1 MNRLR
6 TLCFWSVA
14 WLFFCGAATA
24 QHFAKPQKVDWS
36 EDAMTYSAAQI
47 DAGPAAASAT
57 AQAVTAIPGQGR
69 QGYLISKVT
78 DIESS
83 PNAAYTMGFDIRLG
97 EGPASRAPLLRIEAL
112 HVDGEDRNVYHWA
125 FITPALVSEPGAF
138 HEHVISFSRPPRGK
152 IGFRIYWFGYREVSI
167 RGVKVEKKSLPTE
180 QEQLAALKD
189 FKPPDPLPAVDHSKP
204 RILAVLGPY
213 HWTYHIPNWL
223 PGDVD
228 STYGPASPYAHTR
241 AFPVTYEDLW
251 HYDIVVVSD
260 VGAETFGVKGRKML
274 LDFVRQGGGLI
285 YLGGMN
291 AYGKAHLQGTFLE
304 ELLPVEVGGCFDV
317 KKLEPAQPLSQ
328 VSHKALD
335 GVRWQDERIMY
346 VHQVEPKPGTRV
358 VLRAGEEPVLVLG
371 MAGRGKVAAFC
382 GTPFGVPPEGTVAF
396 WDSENWKQTLAA
408 LCSWIRG
415 DGR

>member
-1 MNRLR
+1 
-6 TLCFWSVA
+6 
-14 WLFFCGAATA
+14 
-24 QHFAKPQKVDWS
+24 
-36 EDAMTYSAAQI
+36 
-47 DAGPAAASAT
+47 
-57 AQAVTAIPGQGR
+57 
-69 QGYLISKVT
+69 
-78 DIESS
+78 
-83 PNAAYTMGFDIRLG
+83 
-97 EGPASRAPLLRIEAL
+97 
-112 HVDGEDRNVYHWA
+112 
-125 FITPALVSEPGAF
+125 
-138 HEHVISFSRPPRGK
+138 
-152 IGFRIYWFGYREVSI
+152 
-167 RGVKVEKKSLPTE
+167 VEKKSLPTE

-189 FKPPDPLPAVDHSKP
+189 FKPPDPLPQVDHPKP

-213 HWTYHIPNWL
+213 HWTYHIPDWL

-228 STYGPASPYAHTR
+228 STYGPASPYAHN
-241 AFPVTYEDLW
+241 
-251 HYDIVVVSD
+251 

-317 KKLEPAQPLSQ
+317 KKLEPAQSFSQ
-328 VSHKALD
+328 ASHKALE

-358 VLRAGEEPVLVLG
+358 VLRAGEKPVLVLG
-371 MAGRGKVAAFC
+371 MAGKGKVAAFC

-408 LCSWIRG
+408 LCSWMRG